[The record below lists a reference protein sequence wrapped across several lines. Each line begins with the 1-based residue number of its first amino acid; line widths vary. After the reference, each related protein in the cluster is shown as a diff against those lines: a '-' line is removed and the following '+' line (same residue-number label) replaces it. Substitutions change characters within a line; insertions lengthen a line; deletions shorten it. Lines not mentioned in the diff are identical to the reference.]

1 MYIISTNFIEGL
13 LQTALDF
20 RLSCAA
26 ENKKDVFLL
35 MIGENLATVIIDI
48 EG

>member
-13 LQTALDF
+13 LQTALDV

-26 ENKKDVFLL
+26 ENKKDVLF
-35 MIGENLATVIIDI
+35 ADFFY
-48 EG
+48 